1 MEWSTLFEPEEAVGH
16 WWDAAFSAEASYP
29 VHDDVAVELED
40 VRNSLGVF
48 FRGLGGGGAMQ
59 IVPVGDQ
66 GSDHKLSLRQRLG
79 MDREVMALAAC
90 DDETLRLPTRLAYFP
105 TQSLNRDHY
114 FWLAAFFT
122 LAKEHEM
129 VGLTSG
135 RSLAGDLAFLRQ
147 CHQTIMAAQMRFPGL
162 ISLYRQLCTHLLAC
176 RPDRNLSGAMADME
190 ALVVALLSQTPPQNG
205 RAAIWLGYVTAERAN
220 SICPKD
226 LKHNARSYRSFLPV
240 PLWGMMEASA
250 ESAPAP
256 IADETVEIEPGEQSE
271 EEERHYRGK
280 RQKYDQTERNDPLI
294 LNRFEKILSWA
305 EMLNLNRAAEDD
317 DEENAKK
324 AANDLD
330 EINLA
335 SHQHKTSTNL
345 KLDVDIASV
354 GVDATRLEEPVMY
367 PEWDYRIGQYHQDHC
382 AVVASVADTEG
393 ENWVPD
399 EDAAR
404 RIRQVRRQFE
414 ALRPKRQ
421 TIWRQLDGDELDL
434 DAVVRSRTDL
444 AAGQQGS
451 DAIWGRTQDHERD
464 MAVAVLVDVS
474 LSTDSYVDNY
484 RVLDVEKEALTVL
497 GQGLEDCGDDLAIY
511 TFTSRKRSHV
521 IVETVKGFD
530 EPLQGVV
537 SDRISAMKP
546 GYYTRIGAA
555 IRHVTAQM
563 AERPNKHR
571 LLLVL
576 SDGKPNDL
584 DHYEGQYGVE
594 DTRIAVREARRKGM
608 AVFGITVDKQARD
621 YVPRLFGQ
629 GGFAI
634 IGHIAQLTKALPKI
648 YRTLID

>member
-16 WWDAAFSAEASYP
+16 WWDAAFKAEASYP
-29 VHDDVAVELED
+29 VFEDAAVDLED

-48 FRGLGGGGAMQ
+48 FRGLGGSGAKQ
-59 IVPVGDQ
+59 IVPVGDV

-79 MDREVMALAAC
+79 MDRESMALAAC
-90 DDETLRLPTRLAYFP
+90 DPENLRLPSTLAYFS
-105 TQSLNRDHY
+105 TQDLNRDHY

-122 LAKEHEM
+122 TAEQLHIPTGANGLA
-129 VGLTSG
+129 
-135 RSLAGDLAFLRQ
+135 ADLVFLRQ
-147 CHQTIMAAQMRFPGL
+147 CFQTSQLVQAQYPGL
-162 ISLYRQLCTHLLAC
+162 ALSYDRLCEHVLQA
-176 RPDRNLSGAMADME
+176 RPKRRLTGAMADME
-190 ALVVALLSQTPPQNG
+190 QVVVALLCDEVPPRP
-205 RAAIWLGYVTAERAN
+205 RAQDWLAFVQGGDAATLPAEA
-220 SICPKD
+220 
-226 LKHNARSYRSFLPV
+226 LVHNARSYRPFLPV
-240 PLWGMMEASA
+240 PLWGQVEASDILA
-250 ESAPAP
+250 GAAANDQTMDVGS
-256 IADETVEIEPGEQSE
+256 GEE
-271 EEERHYRGK
+271 EEQEERHYKGK

-305 EMLNLNRAAEDD
+305 EMLNLNRAADD
-317 DEENAKK
+317 DEEENARK

-345 KLDVDIASV
+345 KLEVDVA
-354 GVDATRLEEPVMY
+354 GAAVDTTALNAPLMY
-367 PEWDYRIGQYHQDHC
+367 PEWDYRSGHYHQDHC
-382 AVVASVADTEG
+382 AVFASTAETEG
-393 ENWVPD
+393 ESWAPD
-399 EDAAR
+399 EDAKR

-421 TIWRQLDGDELDL
+421 TIWRQLDGDELDI
-434 DAVVRSRTDL
+434 DAVVQSRSDL
-444 AAGQQGS
+444 AAGHSGS

-464 MAVAVLVDVS
+464 MAVALLVDVS
-474 LSTDSYVDNY
+474 LSTDSYIDNY

-497 GQGLEDCGDDLAIY
+497 AHGLEDCGDDLAIY
-511 TFTSRKRSHV
+511 SFTSRKRQQV
-521 IVETVKGFD
+521 LVETVKEFS
-530 EPLQGVV
+530 EPVQGVV
-537 SDRISAMKP
+537 SERISAMKP

-555 IRHVTAQM
+555 IRHVTAELM
-563 AERPNKHR
+563 ERPNKHK

-584 DHYEGQYGVE
+584 DHYEGQYGIE
-594 DTRIAVREARRKGM
+594 DTRIAVQEARRKGM

-634 IGHIAQLTKALPKI
+634 IGQINHLSTALPKI

>member
-16 WWDAAFSAEASYP
+16 WWDAAFKAEASYALYE
-29 VHDDVAVELED
+29 DAAIGLDD

-48 FRGLGGGGAMQ
+48 FRGLGGSGAMQ
-59 IVPVGDQ
+59 IVPVGDV

-79 MDREVMALAAC
+79 MDRESLPLAAC
-90 DDETLRLPTRLAYFP
+90 DPENLRLPTTLAYFP
-105 TQSLNRDHY
+105 DRMLNRDHY

-122 LAKEHEM
+122 TAEQLHM
-129 VGLTSG
+129 PTNTNSLT
-135 RSLAGDLAFLRQ
+135 ADLAFLRQ
-147 CHQTIMAAQMRFPGL
+147 CYQASGLVQAQYPGL
-162 ISLYRQLCTHLLAC
+162 AVSYARLCDHLLQA
-176 RPDRNLSGAMADME
+176 RSRRRLTGAMADME
-190 ALVVALLSQTPPQNG
+190 QVVVALLCNEIPPRP
-205 RAAIWLGYVTAERAN
+205 RAQDWLAFVKGAEKILPTEA
-220 SICPKD
+220 
-226 LKHNARSYRSFLPV
+226 LVHNARTYKPFLPV
-240 PLWGMMEASA
+240 PLWGQVEVSA
-250 ESAPAP
+250 LMAGTAANDQDVDVGS
-256 IADETVEIEPGEQSE
+256 GEE
-271 EEERHYRGK
+271 EEQEERHYRGK

-305 EMLNLNRAAEDD
+305 EMLNLNRAADD
-317 DEENAKK
+317 DEEENARK

-345 KLDVDIASV
+345 KLEVDVA
-354 GVDATRLEEPVMY
+354 GAAVDTTPLNEPLMY
-367 PEWDYRIGQYHQDHC
+367 PEWDYRSGRYHQDHC
-382 AVVASVADTEG
+382 AVFASMAETEG
-393 ENWVPD
+393 ESWTPD
-399 EDAAR
+399 EDAQR

-421 TIWRQLDGDELDL
+421 TIWRQVDGDEMDI
-434 DAVVRSRTDL
+434 DAVVQSRADL
-444 AAGQQGS
+444 AAGRSGS

-474 LSTDSYVDNY
+474 LSTDSYIDNY

-497 GQGLEDCGDDLAIY
+497 AHGLEDCGDELAIY
-511 TFTSRKRSHV
+511 SFTSRKRDQV
-521 IVETVKGFD
+521 LVETVKEFD
-530 EPLQGVV
+530 EPVQGVV
-537 SDRISAMKP
+537 SERISAMKP

-555 IRHVTAQM
+555 IRHVAEDLM
-563 AERPNKHR
+563 ARPNKHK

-594 DTRIAVREARRKGM
+594 DTRIAVREARRKGL
-608 AVFGITVDKQARD
+608 AVFGITVDKQARE

-634 IGHIAQLTKALPKI
+634 IGQINHLSTALPKI